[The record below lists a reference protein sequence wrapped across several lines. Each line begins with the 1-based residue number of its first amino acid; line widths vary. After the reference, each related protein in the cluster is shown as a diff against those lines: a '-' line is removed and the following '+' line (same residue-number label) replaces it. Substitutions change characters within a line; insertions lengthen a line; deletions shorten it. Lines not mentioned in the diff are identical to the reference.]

1 MHFSHHSAV
10 YIHKRQYGDSHKT
23 CLVPQYLQHNIHSHI
38 CVLPQK
44 DFKCFLH
51 SRDRTQCNK
60 TRARPKSD
68 RIYWEPLLRSV
79 WGGAHAY
86 LWGQEDLQV
95 NTKVCGLEE
104 EACTPVSCCG
114 SALYLISLWERHTL
128 RPYLYPH
135 SQSLQFLASL
145 ELEQGL
151 LEQQRERERKS
162 SMVSTKRHSSLWTE
176 RFRSW

>member
-1 MHFSHHSAV
+1 MH
-10 YIHKRQYGDSHKT
+10 
-23 CLVPQYLQHNIHSHI
+23 
-38 CVLPQK
+38 
-44 DFKCFLH
+44 
-51 SRDRTQCNK
+51 
-60 TRARPKSD
+60 
-68 RIYWEPLLRSV
+68 IY
-79 WGGAHAY
+79 
-86 LWGQEDLQV
+86 WGQEDLQV

-151 LEQQRERERKS
+151 LEQQRERGRERG
-162 SMVSTKRHSSLWTE
+162 LW
-176 RFRSW
+176 